1 MKVDLFFNSSFGKG
15 CQDKLAKQRLQARR
29 FCYMRHPRYKSIIEP
44 DAHPKNSLFLNPKR
58 KEFWRTD
65 MEAVL
70 HKEADQ
76 RKSRQKVSE
85 ATSSLPM
92 INLQSLQQRL
102 PNSHVHDNHATFR
115 TNPSSQEPNLK

>member
-1 MKVDLFFNSSFGKG
+1 
-15 CQDKLAKQRLQARR
+15 
-29 FCYMRHPRYKSIIEP
+29 MRHPRYKSIIEP

-76 RKSRQKVSE
+76 RKARQKVSE
-85 ATSSLPM
+85 PGNFLSPYDKSPISPTKTPKFSCS
-92 INLQSLQQRL
+92 
-102 PNSHVHDNHATFR
+102 
-115 TNPSSQEPNLK
+115 